1 MDISNIND
9 IFFGTIIVS
18 KDFFLNF
25 SNNPQFV
32 FIFLNIFNFNVHNVP
47 YVIIGVF
54 QHCIQCLNAP
64 LRSKKKKNHIQPMPL
79 MFPACLFNTLLLF
92 IVIFS
97 FFVVS
102 HFSLSLMLFK
112 CVFILE

>member
-1 MDISNIND
+1 
-9 IFFGTIIVS
+9 
-18 KDFFLNF
+18 
-25 SNNPQFV
+25 
-32 FIFLNIFNFNVHNVP
+32 
-47 YVIIGVF
+47 
-54 QHCIQCLNAP
+54 
-64 LRSKKKKNHIQPMPL
+64 
-79 MFPACLFNTLLLF
+79 LF